1 MPTASEQAIALAGT
15 IAARIG
21 AYRRSGDAAAVLAPE
36 AVEEVRRLW
45 LATVYAALWEGG
57 GGPAEWELLAL
68 SGWLHWCRHLA
79 GPSPAD
85 DHAAALDHF
94 SELLLHRQGDE
105 IVPER
110 ARRDIDEIPRE
121 RWDGAAARVDRI
133 GDTPELERIDFEL
146 PLLRDRLAR
155 TPDADFAT
163 HDLLT
168 GRLRERFELSGD
180 IRFLNEAIDLK
191 RDVLERLP
199 RRRRRLAHG
208 IVLSGLGTML
218 TIRFGHLGE
227 LYDVD
232 EAIEV
237 LRRSLTALRRRD
249 PARPTTLSALGVALR
264 GRYDRVRNPADLDAA
279 VDACRAATVI
289 PGGAGT
295 TLLGRAELLSNLGV
309 VLQIRFEAHRRLPD
323 LTEAIEALRE
333 AITLL
338 PPDDP
343 ELPGYVSNLGLAL
356 CHRFDATGA
365 AEDLD
370 EAVRLFEAAVDGTP
384 DGHPDRVMYLSN
396 LSGTLQ
402 SRHALSNRPLDGRR
416 ARDTAYEGVAVRSS
430 PVAERVKAAHHWGR
444 SAAAMAD
451 WADAADGFAAAV
463 DLLPLLAWR
472 GLNRTSRELLLLD
485 WRHLTDNAA
494 ACACAAG
501 DPARALC
508 LLEVG
513 RAVLWTQQ
521 LDTRTDLTAVRAA
534 DPALADRLLTVAN
547 GMEAPGLAVGTGL
560 SG

>member
-1 MPTASEQAIALAGT
+1 MPTASEQALALAGT

-45 LATVYAALWEGG
+45 LATAYAALWEGG
-57 GGPAEWELLAL
+57 DGPAEWELLAL

-79 GPSPAD
+79 APSPAD

-110 ARRDIDEIPRE
+110 ARRDIDEIPRD

-133 GDTPELERIDFEL
+133 GETPELDRIDFEL

-155 TPDADFAT
+155 SSDRDFDTLDTLA
-163 HDLLT
+163 
-168 GRLRERFELSGD
+168 GRLHERFEHSGD
-180 IRFLNEAIDLK
+180 IRFLNEAIDLI
-191 RDVLERLP
+191 RGRLDRLP
-199 RRRRRLAHG
+199 RRRRRLVRG
-208 IVLSGLGTML
+208 LVLCLLGTLL
-218 TIRFGHLGE
+218 TTRFNHIGE
-227 LYDVD
+227 LSDAD
-232 EAIEV
+232 EAIDV
-237 LRRSLTALRRRD
+237 LGRALAVQRRND
-249 PARPTTLSALGVALR
+249 PARPTILSTLGVALR
-264 GRYDRVRNPADLDAA
+264 GRYDRLRNPADLDAA
-279 VDACRAATVI
+279 VDACRTATAL
-289 PGGAGT
+289 PSGAGM
-295 TLLGRAELLSNLGV
+295 TLMGRAEMLSNLGV

-338 PPDDP
+338 PADDP
-343 ELPGYVSNLGLAL
+343 ELPGYDSNLGLAL
-356 CHRFDATGA
+356 RHRFDATGA

-396 LSGTLQ
+396 LSATLQ
-402 SRHALSNRPLDGRR
+402 SRHALSSLPRDGRR
-416 ARDTAYEGVAVRSS
+416 ARDTAYEGVAVRSA
-430 PVAERVKAAHHWGR
+430 PVAERVKAAQHWGR

-508 LLEVG
+508 LMEVG

-521 LDTRTDLTAVRAA
+521 LDTRTDLTAVRDVA
-534 DPALADRLLTVAN
+534 PTLADRLLTVAN
-547 GMEAPGLAVGTGL
+547 GMEAPA
-560 SG
+560 

>member
-1 MPTASEQAIALAGT
+1 MPTASEQALALAGT

-21 AYRRSGDAAAVLAPE
+21 AYRRSGDAAAVTAPE

-45 LATVYAALWEGG
+45 LATAYAALWEGG

-79 GPSPAD
+79 GPSLAD

-94 SELLLHRQGDE
+94 SELLLHRQGDQ

-110 ARRDIDEIPRE
+110 ARRDIDEIPRD

-133 GDTPELERIDFEL
+133 GETPELERIDFEL

-155 TPDADFAT
+155 TPDLAT

-168 GRLRERFELSGD
+168 GRLRERFEHSGD
-180 IRFLNEAIDLK
+180 IRFLNEAIVLK

-199 RRRRRLAHG
+199 RRRRRRVRG
-208 IVLSGLGTML
+208 IALSGLGTLL

-227 LYDVD
+227 RDDVD
-232 EAIEV
+232 EAIGV
-237 LRRSLTALRRRD
+237 LRRSLTAMRRRD
-249 PARPTTLSALGVALR
+249 PVRPTTLSALGAALR
-264 GRYDRVRNPADLDAA
+264 GRYDRLRNPADLDAA
-279 VDACRAATVI
+279 VDACRDATAL

-295 TLLGRAELLSNLGV
+295 TILGRAEMLSNLGV

-323 LTEAIEALRE
+323 LTAAIEALRE

-338 PPDDP
+338 PADDP

-356 CHRFDATGA
+356 RHRFDATGT

-384 DGHPDRVMYLSN
+384 DGHADRVMYLSN

-402 SRHALSNRPLDGRR
+402 SRHALSSLPRDGRR
-416 ARDTAYEGVAVRSS
+416 ARDTAYEGVAVRSA
-430 PVAERVKAAHHWGR
+430 PVAERVKAAQHWGR

-508 LLEVG
+508 LMEVG

-534 DPALADRLLTVAN
+534 APALAERLLTVAN
-547 GMEAPGLAVGTGL
+547 GMGAPA
-560 SG
+560 

>member
-1 MPTASEQAIALAGT
+1 MPTASEQALALAGT

-21 AYRRSGDAAAVLAPE
+21 AYRRSGDAAAVLTPE
-36 AVEEVRRLW
+36 AVDEVRRLW
-45 LATVYAALWEGG
+45 LAGVYAALWEGG

-79 GPSPAD
+79 DPSLAD

-110 ARRDIDEIPRE
+110 ARRDIDEIPRNLWE
-121 RWDGAAARVDRI
+121 GAAARVDHI
-133 GDTPELERIDFEL
+133 GETPELERIDFEL
-146 PLLRDRLAR
+146 PLLRDRLAQ
-155 TPDADFAT
+155 TPDFAT
-163 HDLLT
+163 HDLLA

-199 RRRRRLAHG
+199 RRRRRPARG
-208 IVLSGLGTML
+208 IVLSGLGTLL

-227 LYDVD
+227 LDDVE

-264 GRYDRVRNPADLDAA
+264 GRFDRRRNPADLDAA
-279 VDACRAATVI
+279 VDACRAATSL
-289 PGGAGT
+289 PGGGGT
-295 TLLGRAELLSNLGV
+295 TLLGRAEMLSNLSV

-323 LTEAIEALRE
+323 LTEAIEVLRE

-338 PPDDP
+338 PPDDR

-356 CHRFDATGA
+356 RHRFDATGA

-370 EAVRLFEAAVDGTP
+370 EAVRLFEKAVDGTP

-396 LSGTLQ
+396 LSHTLQ
-402 SRHALSNRPLDGRR
+402 SRHALSNRPVDGRR
-416 ARDTAYEGVAVRSS
+416 ARDTAYEGVAVRSA
-430 PVAERVKAAHHWGR
+430 PVAERVKAAQHWGR
-444 SAAAMAD
+444 SAAATAD

-472 GLNRTSRELLLLD
+472 GLNRASRELLLLD

-534 DPALADRLLTVAN
+534 APALADRLLTVAN
-547 GMEAPGLAVGTGL
+547 GMEAPA
-560 SG
+560 